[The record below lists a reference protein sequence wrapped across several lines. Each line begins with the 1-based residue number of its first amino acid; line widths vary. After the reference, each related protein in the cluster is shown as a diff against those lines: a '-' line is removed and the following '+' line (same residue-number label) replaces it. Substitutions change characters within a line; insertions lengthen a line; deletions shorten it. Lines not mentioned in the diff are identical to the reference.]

1 MVDDRVIEIQP
12 NSIEEM
18 PADISEMNGEVINDI
33 LITSEEYNEY
43 VDEVKDLMSKIEATR
58 DKYYSLN
65 VAIDQVVKRTFSQLL
80 VRFVE
85 KTINHLVEHLNS
97 DNSVE
102 KM

>member
-80 VRFVE
+80 VHFVE
-85 KTINHLVEHLNS
+85 KTINLLVEHLNS